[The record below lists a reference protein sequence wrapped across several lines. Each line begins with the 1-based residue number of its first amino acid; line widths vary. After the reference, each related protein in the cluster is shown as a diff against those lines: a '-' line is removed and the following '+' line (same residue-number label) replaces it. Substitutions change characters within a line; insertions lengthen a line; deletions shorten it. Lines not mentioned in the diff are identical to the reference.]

1 MNLDIAIQNTMKRGP
16 MENAMHG
23 VMDNH
28 GGRYQLTSYS
38 SSAKGAEAILGTKL
52 GTMTN
57 NPLSRPTST
66 RKVSAAETMGPLSQ
80 PIGAGYELEFNPDG
94 EVWTLYRLEEV
105 PKTTWDK
112 IMGFFG
118 GDSGD
123 TETERMVTIQRSGT
137 YSLNRFLTVLQNRS
151 DFTSGFKDGITTMV
165 IQHANKSVRNPDFTT
180 PKTANQSAGQIV
192 SSPHIAY
199 AEGVRTPFGAEMTL
213 TPSLAKSANGSQPLS
228 AQSFNSTNVTIH
240 ARGVREQRGGFGGP
254 AHIPAPLT
262 RSQMG
267 TVRDALGNKPNEHI
281 SQGVRVPYSA
291 LSQYSNG
298 RSL

>member
-1 MNLDIAIQNTMKRGP
+1 
-16 MENAMHG
+16 
-23 VMDNH
+23 
-28 GGRYQLTSYS
+28 
-38 SSAKGAEAILGTKL
+38 
-52 GTMTN
+52 MTN

-80 PIGAGYELEFNPDG
+80 PIGAGYELDFNPDG

-105 PKTTWDK
+105 PKTMGQK

-123 TETERMVTIQRSGT
+123 TETKRMVTIQRSGT

-240 ARGVREQRGGFGGP
+240 ARGVREQRGGFGGS

>member
-1 MNLDIAIQNTMKRGP
+1 MNLDIAIQNTLKRGP

-38 SSAKGAEAILGTKL
+38 STAKGAEAILGTKL

-57 NPLSRPTST
+57 NPLSRATST
-66 RKVSAAETMGPLSQ
+66 RKVSQAESMGPLSQ
-80 PIGAGYELEFNPDG
+80 NIGAGYELEFNPAG
-94 EVWTLYRLEEV
+94 EVWTLYRVEEV
-105 PKTTWDK
+105 PKTMGQK
-112 IMGFFG
+112 FMGFFG

-123 TETERMVTIQRSGT
+123 TETVKTVNIQRQGT
-137 YSLNRFLTVLQNRS
+137 YSLNRFLGVIENRN
-151 DFTSGFKDGITTMV
+151 DFTAGFKRQISNLV
-165 IQHANKSVRNPDFTT
+165 IQHANSATSNPDFTT
-180 PKTANQSAGQIV
+180 PQTANQAAGQMVTSPEV
-192 SSPHIAY
+192 SY
-199 AEGVRTPFGAEMTL
+199 AESVMTPFGAELTL
-213 TPSLAKSANGSQPLS
+213 TPSLAKSANGSQPMS

-240 ARGVREQRGGFGGP
+240 ARGVRQQVGGFGGP

-267 TVRDALGNKPNEHI
+267 TVRDALGNKPNSHI
-281 SQGVRVPYSA
+281 TQGVRVPRSA
-291 LSQYSNG
+291 SLYSNG